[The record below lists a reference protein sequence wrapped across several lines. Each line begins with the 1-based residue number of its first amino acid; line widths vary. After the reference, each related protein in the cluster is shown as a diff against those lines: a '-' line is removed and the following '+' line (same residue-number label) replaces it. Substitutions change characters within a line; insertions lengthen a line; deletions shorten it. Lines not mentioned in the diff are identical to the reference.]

1 MCLQA
6 SCFSKP
12 TVLCACLEGVLTVV
26 LSDVLTTL
34 AWCVLQASLKGWLRR
49 SGSGRTTDHTV
60 GTRGDE
66 QRVAVVEVAGSDK
79 LVA

>member
-1 MCLQA
+1 M
-6 SCFSKP
+6 
-12 TVLCACLEGVLTVV
+12 
-26 LSDVLTTL
+26 
-34 AWCVLQASLKGWLRR
+34 KGWLRQ

-66 QRVAVVEVAGSDK
+66 QRVVAVEVAGSDK

>member
-1 MCLQA
+1 M
-6 SCFSKP
+6 
-12 TVLCACLEGVLTVV
+12 
-26 LSDVLTTL
+26 
-34 AWCVLQASLKGWLRR
+34 KGWLRR

-66 QRVAVVEVAGSDK
+66 QRVVAVEVAGSDK